1 MAELLSLTTLIVC
14 SLAIMIIVRFF
25 GRYGLYM
32 YSVVAVIVSN
42 LQVLKLTKYGFWD
55 SPVALGT
62 IVFSTT
68 FAVDNI
74 LNEYFGGQA
83 AKKGVWI
90 SFSGYLLFAIL
101 MKITALHPEIPPSEC
116 VNMHA
121 EMSRL
126 FSPVFNLF
134 AASLLSYLI
143 GQFAD
148 IFVFSKLKAK
158 LKGKY
163 VSFRSMISMG
173 LSTFIDNCLFSLLT
187 WVVFAEHSLNL
198 YSLWTTYI
206 CATYI
211 MRLMVAAL
219 CVPLVKLAGM
229 FILEEK
235 NNNVRYI

>member
-1 MAELLSLTTLIVC
+1 
-14 SLAIMIIVRFF
+14 
-25 GRYGLYM
+25 M
-32 YSVVAVIVSN
+32 YSVIAVVVSN
-42 LQVLKLTKYGFWD
+42 LQVLKLTKYNFLD

-68 FAVDNI
+68 FAIDNI
-74 LNEYFGGQA
+74 LNEYFGESA
-83 AKKGVWI
+83 AKKGMWI
-90 SFSGYLLFAIL
+90 SFSGYLLFAVL
-101 MKITALHPEIPPSEC
+101 MKIATLHPETPASEC
-116 VNMHA
+116 VNMHS
-121 EMSRL
+121 EISRL
-126 FSPVFNLF
+126 FSPVFSLF

-163 VSFRSMISMG
+163 VSCRSMVSMG
-173 LSTFIDNCLFSLLT
+173 LSTFIDNCSFSLLA
-187 WVVFAEHSLNL
+187 WVVFAEHPLDL
-198 YSLWTTYI
+198 RSLWTTYI

-229 FILEEK
+229 FIKREK
-235 NNNVRYI
+235 Q